1 MEKDN
6 FVEICIGIGMNQLF
20 PEYIKIP
27 IFEKEES
34 EFICPAS
41 HKKEEHNK
49 LKNGR

>member
-27 IFEKEES
+27 IFEKEEA
-34 EFICPAS
+34 EFICPYLI
-41 HKKEEHNK
+41 KK
-49 LKNGR
+49 KNTIN